1 MSKIYDNYI
10 KEFGDFLEEYDRGLA
25 GPGKIGAVGCRFT
38 QYLAE
43 CGKEQFAREILYN
56 IKYRDIIDSM
66 DSTTG
71 KPFAAGKAEV
81 VSEAEKEYENYK
93 EEKQNYESITKMIEA
108 LARLQKGAMNELN
121 LAGV

>member
-25 GPGKIGAVGCRFT
+25 GPGKIGAIGCRFT

-56 IKYRDIIDSM
+56 IAYRDIIDGM
-66 DSTTG
+66 DTTTG
-71 KPFAAGKAEV
+71 KPMAAGKAQV
-81 VSEAEKEYENYK
+81 CAEATDSYRDYK
-93 EEKQNYESITKMIEA
+93 EVKNTYASLEQMIGS
-108 LARLQKGAMNELN
+108 LSRLQRGSMSELGM
-121 LAGV
+121 AGN